1 MSLNCS
7 FPQNMA
13 ASDLFHMLQHFSVAF
28 FPISHTHAH
37 THMHTLTCILS
48 WIHTHSAVYKTS
60 FYMSIVISN
69 SFAQTSSTG
78 HLPRDRPPYL
88 LLCERL
94 GPGLPSCWGRIPVGL
109 HFSSF
114 PQFLP
119 HCWSTTS
126 IKLPFFT
133 PLFTALSSS
142 SWLHP
147 LRLRVCLGPGESYLT
162 WFGCSSLSPA
172 PSHTS
177 PHAQKHTHTCGQD
190 VLHCFKPCKEISISY
205 RKGPNFKI
213 FNILE

>member
-1 MSLNCS
+1 
-7 FPQNMA
+7 
-13 ASDLFHMLQHFSVAF
+13 
-28 FPISHTHAH
+28 
-37 THMHTLTCILS
+37 MHTLTCILS

-119 HCWSTTS
+119 HCWSTMS

-133 PLFTALSSS
+133 PLFTALASSS
-142 SWLHP
+142 EAQSLPGPRWELPDLLWLLLPQPCP
-147 LRLRVCLGPGESYLT
+147 LSHFST
-162 WFGCSSLSPA
+162 CSETYTYMWTRCASLLQ
-172 PSHTS
+172 T
-177 PHAQKHTHTCGQD
+177 
-190 VLHCFKPCKEISISY
+190 L
-205 RKGPNFKI
+205 
-213 FNILE
+213 